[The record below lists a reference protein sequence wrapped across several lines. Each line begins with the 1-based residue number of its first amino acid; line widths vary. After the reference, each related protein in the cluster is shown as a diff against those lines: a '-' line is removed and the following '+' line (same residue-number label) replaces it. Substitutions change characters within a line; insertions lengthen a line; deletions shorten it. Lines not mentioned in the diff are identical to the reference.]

1 MQVCTSSLPVT
12 FHLSVNVYMERY
24 NDSLN
29 ISPKCRFSTSC
40 QIEYSLNKY
49 SECKGSAK
57 FLMHPS
63 EVSPG
68 NEKKKKRKKRTKN
81 LNSIMIIF

>member
-68 NEKKKKRKKRTKN
+68 NEKKKKKERKGPKI
-81 LNSIMIIF
+81 SIVL